1 MDSDRNKLTVIL
13 GTVAGVALLLAA
25 FLVVW
30 LVPREA
36 GVTGATGNSTSGG
49 SVTSVGRTGGSQL
62 NNASAQEGKVDG
74 TGISVGDQPRIS
86 VRGSGAVSA
95 RPDMAS
101 LQIGVS
107 IQNPS
112 LDAAQS
118 EAASKMDALVQQL
131 KDAGID
137 EKDINTTQYNVE
149 PVMDYRD
156 GQSPTV
162 TGFRVTNVVDV
173 KVRDLSKASKLIDGL
188 VKSGANTIYGLSF
201 GFSDPSALM
210 KQAREAAVKDAREK
224 AEQLAVLNGV
234 ALGSVLVVDD
244 AGANL
249 PTPAF
254 ETKVANSM
262 AQDASAL
269 PPINPGQQ
277 EVRVEVSVVYG
288 IK

>member
-1 MDSDRNKLTVIL
+1 MNAGKNKLVVLSSTI
-13 GTVAGVALLLAA
+13 AGVALLLAA

-36 GVTGATGNSTSGG
+36 GVTAAGGNGG
-49 SVTSVGRTGGSQL
+49 VASLGSTGGTKL
-62 NNASAQEGKVDG
+62 GNVEG
-74 TGISVGDQPRIS
+74 TGTGMGVSDQPRIS

-95 RPDMAS
+95 RPDMAN
-101 LQIGVS
+101 LQVGVS

-112 LDAAQS
+112 LEAAQS
-118 EAASKMDALVQQL
+118 EAASKMDALVGNL
-131 KDAGID
+131 KAAGID

-156 GQSPTV
+156 GQAPTV
-162 TGFRVTNVVDV
+162 TGFRVTNVVEV
-173 KVRDLSKASKLIDGL
+173 KIRELSKASKLIDDL
-188 VKSGANTIYGLSF
+188 VKSGANTIYGLNF
-201 GFSDPSALM
+201 GFSDPTAGM

-224 AEQLAVLNGV
+224 AEQLAGLNGV
-234 ALGSVLVVDD
+234 TLGSVLVVDD
-244 AGANL
+244 GGANV
-249 PTPAF
+249 PPPVIEA
-254 ETKVANSM
+254 KMANST
-262 AQDASAL
+262 AQDAAL